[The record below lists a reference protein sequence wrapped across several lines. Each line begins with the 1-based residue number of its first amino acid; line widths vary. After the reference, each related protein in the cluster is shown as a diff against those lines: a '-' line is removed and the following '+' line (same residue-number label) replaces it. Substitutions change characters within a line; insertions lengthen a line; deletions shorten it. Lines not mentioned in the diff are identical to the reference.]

1 MKQLLRINLFVIV
14 CLFMHA
20 HVFGQAIPFFKRIH
34 IVFRNIDMQAY
45 NDSVPVY
52 AFNFRIKLAP
62 TKNGKVKVMNVT
74 ANDSSAY
81 KMYPNYKMLYTTDF
95 SPLVSNNKNITVVI
109 PVICYK
115 RPRPDGIKHPNIDV
129 NQILNT
135 SYALQ
140 SSLQYSNEKE
150 DRVYFMHRVY
160 RAEKRRDEKAGA
172 GFEQIILVQPFI
184 TEILNIR

>member
-1 MKQLLRINLFVIV
+1 MNQLLRFNFLVIM

-20 HVFGQAIPFFKRIH
+20 HVFGQAKPFFKRIH
-34 IVFRNIDMQAY
+34 IVFRKLDMQAY

-81 KMYPNYKMLYTTDF
+81 KMFPDYKMLYTTDF

-109 PVICYK
+109 PVLCYK
-115 RPRPDGIKHPNIDV
+115 RPRPDGIKHPNIHID
-129 NQILNT
+129 QFLNT

-150 DRVYFMHRVY
+150 DKEYFMYRVN
-160 RAEKRRDEKAGA
+160 RANNRQDGKASV
-172 GFEQIILVQPFI
+172 GFEQIILVQPLI
-184 TEILNIR
+184 IEILNIR

>member
-1 MKQLLRINLFVIV
+1 
-14 CLFMHA
+14 MHA
-20 HVFGQAIPFFKRIH
+20 HVFGQAKPFFKRIG
-34 IVFRNIDMQAY
+34 IVFRKVDMQAY
-45 NDSVPVY
+45 SDSVPVS
-52 AFNFRIKLAP
+52 AFNFRIKLTA

-81 KMYPNYKMLYTTDF
+81 KLYPDYKMLYTTDF
-95 SPLVSNNKNITVVI
+95 SPLVSNNKNVTVVI

-115 RPRPDGIKHPNIDV
+115 KPSPDGIKHPNIDI

-140 SSLQYSNEKE
+140 SGLQYSNEKE
-150 DRVYFMHRVY
+150 DKEYFMYRVN
-160 RAEKRRDEKAGA
+160 RAEKRQKGKAGV
-172 GFEQIILVQPFI
+172 GFEQIILVQPLI

>member
-1 MKQLLRINLFVIV
+1 MKQLLRINFLVIM

-20 HVFGQAIPFFKRIH
+20 HVFGQAKPFFKRID
-34 IVFRNIDMQAY
+34 IVFRKVNMQAY

-52 AFNFRIKLAP
+52 AFNFRIKLTP

-81 KMYPNYKMLYTTDF
+81 KMYPDYKMLYNTDF
-95 SPLVSNNKNITVVI
+95 SPLLSNIKNVTVVI

-115 RPRPDGIKHPNIDV
+115 RPRPDEIKHPNIDI

-135 SYALQ
+135 SHALQ

-150 DRVYFMHRVY
+150 NNVYFQHRVY
-160 RAEKRRDEKAGA
+160 RAKNRQNGNAGL
-172 GFEQIILVQPFI
+172 GFEQIILVQPLI
-184 TEILNIR
+184 TEILNIE